1 MTTRHAATL
10 VLLALASLALHG
22 CANVQTVSASPQTTL
37 ADPAHIHP
45 GDMHVIAEARGF
57 CPVCNVYELRRASV
71 VRIRTET
78 GLGTG
83 VVLDDTGSVLTN
95 AHVVG
100 DSETVTIET
109 NKGTTARAS
118 VIRRDKAIDLALL
131 STAATDVKWAGI
143 QPSPAA
149 LPVVGSTVYVIG
161 HPAGLGWTL
170 TQGIV
175 SGQRA
180 SGEVQANQLIQITA
194 AVSPGNSGGPAF
206 DERGVWIGTVSS
218 KLVGPGLEN
227 ISFVIPASELTKF
240 LAAKIPAAK

>member
-1 MTTRHAATL
+1 MTIRHAATL
-10 VLLALASLALHG
+10 ALLSLAPLTLTACSNVYSYAEG
-22 CANVQTVSASPQTTL
+22 CPAAPPVPT

-45 GDMHVIAEARGF
+45 GNVHVIAEARGF
-57 CPVCNVYELRRASV
+57 CPVCNIYELRRGCV

-83 VVLDDTGSVLTN
+83 VVLDDQGTVLTN

-100 DSETVTIET
+100 DAETVTIET
-109 NKGTTARAS
+109 HKGTTARAS
-118 VIRRDKAIDLALL
+118 VVRRDKSIDLALL
-131 STAATDVKWAGI
+131 TTAATDVKWSGI
-143 QPSPAA
+143 QPSTAQ

-180 SGEVQANQLIQITA
+180 SGEVQASQLIQITA

-206 DERGVWIGTVSS
+206 DERGNWIGTVSS

-240 LAAKIPAAK
+240 LNRK